1 MALNV
6 EQEIRDLKAR
16 LDKHDTQ
23 LAQLEGSFTFIVS
36 QLRDIQRY
44 MHTKFEEHDKRF
56 DAIDAQLTKHDGE
69 LAAIK
74 ADVAGLREDLPGI
87 VTDAV
92 RDVMRPNG

>member
-1 MALNV
+1 MNV
-6 EQEIRDLKAR
+6 EREIRDLKAR
-16 LDKHDTQ
+16 LEHDTQ
-23 LAQLEGSFTFIVS
+23 LAQLEGS